1 MNKQSKNNT
10 KKKHNFIV
18 NILLS
23 RPANVSISGVGHPNR
38 LISKASNC
46 NMDISLGP
54 RYFHSAFSFACHF
67 TSLRVILRC
76 LSPDCMLLTFNVSHT
91 PFLVLRAPVRDISS
105 ARNGTL
111 LWAHKIAFI
120 AMSKHKNLF
129 LSTTHRMADDQHQ
142 TQSTDLLAAD
152 NGLFVNVLPVQF
164 LYCLVGRVM
173 GFLTATQHK
182 HLTQQKRR
190 LNVIEYEKKAINF
203 YVWAMNFEV
212 PLGPGRFGWAKNRSQ
227 SQNRRVVRL
236 VPRWAIVTKSYGV
249 AISPRGGSSH

>member
-1 MNKQSKNNT
+1 MSTFYCPDRQMSQYLVWAIQIGSYQKRPTVIWTYLSGPD
-10 KKKHNFIV
+10 IP
-18 NILLS
+18 ILLS
-23 RPANVSISGVGHPNR
+23 VS
-38 LISKASNC
+38 L
-46 NMDISLGP
+46 
-54 RYFHSAFSFACHF
+54 
-67 TSLRVILRC
+67 VILRHC
-76 LSPDCMLLTFNVSHT
+76 VSFWDVSVLSVCCWLSMSHT
-91 PFLVLRAPVRDISS
+91 HRFLCCGRPCAIFLQHATARCCVRFQ
-105 ARNGTL
+105 
-111 LWAHKIAFI
+111 WAHKIAFI

-129 LSTTHRMADDQHQ
+129 LSTTHRMAGDQHQ

-164 LYCLVGRVM
+164 LYCLVDRVM

-236 VPRWAIVTKSYGV
+236 LPRWAIVTKSYGV